1 MPVRGKLAIPEIIIM
16 AKKPKILAFAGSL
29 REHSYNKRVVKTA
42 VEGAKN
48 AGAEVTY
55 VDLNQ
60 YPMPIYNGDE
70 HEKFGFGENALAFQK
85 LLGEHDGFLIASP
98 EYNGSIPGG
107 LKNAIDWASRKSENY
122 GMVEVFKGKVAAIM
136 TASPGAFGG
145 IRCLSHLRGTLTIML
160 VNVLPSEIAVANV
173 GKMFEGESETMTDEK
188 MKKILE
194 ELGASLVDILKKT
207 HGEIEVVEEAGQ

>member
-1 MPVRGKLAIPEIIIM
+1 M

-29 REHSYNKRVVKTA
+29 RENSYNKRVVKIA
-42 VEGAKN
+42 IEGAKN
-48 AGAEVTY
+48 SGAEVTY
-55 VDLNQ
+55 VDLKQ
-60 YPMPIYNGDE
+60 YPMPIYDEDDHKENGFD
-70 HEKFGFGENALAFQK
+70 ENALAFQK

-107 LKNAIDWASRKSENY
+107 LKNALDWASRKSENY

-145 IRCLSHLRGTLTIML
+145 IRCLSHLRGVFTIML

-173 GKMFEGESETMTDEK
+173 GKMFDGDSETMTDEK

-194 ELGASLVDILKKT
+194 DLGASLVDMLGKT
-207 HGEIEVVEEAGQ
+207 HGEIEVVEAA